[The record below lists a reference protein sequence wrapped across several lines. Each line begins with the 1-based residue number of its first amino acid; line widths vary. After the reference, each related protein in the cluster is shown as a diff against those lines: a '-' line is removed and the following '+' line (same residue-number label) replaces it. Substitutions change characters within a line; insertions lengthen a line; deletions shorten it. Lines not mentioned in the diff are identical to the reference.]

1 MYSIGFSA
9 LVGNNLVNSYFN
21 RGDDNEFGEL
31 YLSDRFG
38 KKLPLGTF
46 LRFSR

>member
-9 LVGNNLVNSYFN
+9 LVGNNLINSYFS
-21 RGDDNEFGEL
+21 RGDKNEFGEL
-31 YLSDRFG
+31 YLADKFG

-46 LRFSR
+46 VRFSQ